1 MFDSAVKVDGNVS
14 LHKKFGKTTLKPR
27 MVSIQRGG
35 DDVAMGAT
43 KNNISHEIIIQPTH
57 VQKELLT
64 TPTKKTKAEE
74 FFFIGKIRMP
84 IPLSDHKPED
94 IKPTFRTPPRYIE

>member
-1 MFDSAVKVDGNVS
+1 MCLQQRDALPRHTCRPDQGGS
-14 LHKKFGKTTLKPR
+14 LLLAGAAGLGVVLP
-27 MVSIQRGG
+27 
-35 DDVAMGAT
+35 DVAMGAIE
-43 KNNISHEIIIQPTH
+43 NNISHEIIIQPTH

-84 IPLSDHKPED
+84 IPLLDHKPKD
-94 IKPTFRTPPRYIE
+94 IKPTFITPPRYVA

>member
-1 MFDSAVKVDGNVS
+1 MGLNARWD
-14 LHKKFGKTTLKPR
+14 P
-27 MVSIQRGG
+27 
-35 DDVAMGAT
+35 DVAMGAT
-43 KNNISHEIIIQPTH
+43 ENNISHEIIIQPTH

-64 TPTKKTKAEE
+64 APTKKTKAEE

-94 IKPTFRTPPRYIE
+94 IKPTFRTPPRYVA